1 MRGYKITTGY
11 FTLNSFQVRPLA
23 TSKTFHGIYSFI
35 EDWVGNGHRRQGEWG
50 PTWIKSDSGS
60 WVQATVGRGTTTGPS
75 AKNRNLFLSQDQKRI
90 GMTSG
95 GPALEDTSLGPY
107 TSANTSLPTVLSL
120 NPLPSKD
127 GDPARV

>member
-1 MRGYKITTGY
+1 M
-11 FTLNSFQVRPLA
+11 
-23 TSKTFHGIYSFI
+23 SKTFLGIYSFI
-35 EDWVGNGHRRQGEWG
+35 EDWIGNGHRRKGEWG

-75 AKNRNLFLSQDQKRI
+75 AKNRNIFLSSDKKRI
-90 GMTSG
+90 GMTTG

-107 TSANTSLPTVLSL
+107 TSSSSSIPTVLSL

-127 GDPARV
+127 GDPAHV